1 MGLVSD
7 CVSSTDNW
15 ISSPRAAKL
24 FFASTFLVLA
34 LVPRFEGWMVPA
46 TRMTLWL
53 RIFWTM
59 FGNAGTAGLLFLFY
73 GMWWYWV
80 RLDESKKYLKRF
92 WFLILLFGF
101 WFGSCIY
108 CYFVYL
114 PQVIRLKRMRT

>member
-1 MGLVSD
+1 MGLASD

-15 ISSPRAAKL
+15 IRSPGAAKL

-34 LVPRFEGWMVPA
+34 LVPLFAGWIDPA
-46 TRMTLWL
+46 KVTLLFRICWTLLGTLGTFALFFLWL
-53 RIFWTM
+53 
-59 FGNAGTAGLLFLFY
+59 

-114 PQVIRLKRMRT
+114 PQMFRLNRMQA